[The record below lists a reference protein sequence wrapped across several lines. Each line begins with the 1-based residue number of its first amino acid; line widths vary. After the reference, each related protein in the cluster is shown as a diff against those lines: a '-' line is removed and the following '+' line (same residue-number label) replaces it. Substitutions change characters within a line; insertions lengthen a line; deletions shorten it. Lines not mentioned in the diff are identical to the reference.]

1 MNISKEERAAKLR
14 ELATDIKTAN
24 LVEEMITLENQL
36 DILKQKQFYREN
48 PKDKSQVKIS
58 PAFYAYHKCLSA
70 YKEVIKLLI
79 AATGSNET
87 SPLREYLKSLRNRN
101 ED

>member
-24 LVEEMITLENQL
+24 LIEEMITLENQL
-36 DILKQKQFYREN
+36 DVLKQKQFYREN
-48 PKDKSQVKIS
+48 PNNKSQVKIS

-70 YKEVIKLLI
+70 YKEIIKLLI
-79 AATGSNET
+79 AATGNGET
-87 SPLREYLKSLRNRN
+87 SPLREYLKSLKSRNS
-101 ED
+101 D

>member
-1 MNISKEERAAKLR
+1 MNISKEERAEKLR
-14 ELATDIKTAN
+14 KLATDVKTAQ
-24 LVEEMITLENQL
+24 LIEEMITLESQL
-36 DILKQKQFYREN
+36 DILKQKDFYKEN
-48 PKDKSQVKIS
+48 PNNKAQIKVS

-70 YKEVIKLLI
+70 YKEIIKLLI

-101 ED
+101 DD